1 VSARLLRLFAL
12 VLGLAA
18 SAGAG
23 AMTSCAPADTPGME
37 RCVSGLSPAMLQQM
51 YQPQEE
57 SNWCWA
63 ASIAMLL
70 RHYGLAMRQEEVVR
84 TGLGSAANER
94 VSDRQLQDLLDRQWQ
109 DRAGRQA
116 ASTPMPLPA
125 WRRTQGLAAPEV
137 LDDLRG
143 DRPLLVA
150 TGDHAMVLVQVVYER
165 RIDGRPVTPAGVK
178 LLRVVVLDPGSG
190 SWLRSLG
197 SDERLEFVARVRVT
211 PGDSGVQQLAARTEE
226 TPTLR

>member
-1 VSARLLRLFAL
+1 
-12 VLGLAA
+12 
-18 SAGAG
+18 
-23 AMTSCAPADTPGME
+23 
-37 RCVSGLSPAMLQQM
+37 
-51 YQPQEE
+51 
-57 SNWCWA
+57 
-63 ASIAMLL
+63 
-70 RHYGLAMRQEEVVR
+70 MRQEEVVR